1 MNKLSKYQ
9 LEIVDLFWIF
19 LVSIFIR
26 FNSLGP
32 NSLWQDDSYVAL
44 VIKVTNIEE
53 FKLVAG
59 HHPGYSLLL
68 LNLYNFF
75 GFSELVFQIPSIIFG
90 IVTPVIGTLA
100 LRRNNF
106 GRRFSFIFGLFLASA
121 PTLVLVSS
129 RIKPYSM
136 EAFITVMY
144 LYFLSTDKNIKNNL
158 FIFVFSLAS
167 LFASF
172 YSIFVIAAYYL
183 SITNFRVYKIKENL
197 NLYLGLG
204 VLVFFFLSYP
214 FYLSSLP
221 LISSI
226 MIHPHVFYDW
236 PFLDILKGVS
246 SGFNSM
252 AMATVIP
259 IYLLKWTSY
268 NLFSETSLIYPVFYS
283 SVSMIVLIN
292 SRKLL
297 RSNKK
302 IGIFVISP
310 FVVTVFGAL
319 LGWLVW
325 GTGVPEQYRML
336 SSLIP
341 CYAILIIYSVRQI
354 SSKLKLNPWILPSIY
369 IFLFTISIFY
379 IKFNTYFIYP
389 HQDYRYA
396 VELIQKDAKT
406 HSKDWLIKTTDGTS
420 PGAAL
425 YDGSL
430 NVEFGPG
437 LIFSTDKSKS
447 ELVHL
452 SDAVYKDIEVVY
464 TMYINKDYDLSSL
477 NFTKKNFE
485 YPFLGNL
492 FISKWVK

>member
-1 MNKLSKYQ
+1 MKKSSKYK
-9 LEIVDLFWIF
+9 LEIIDLFWIF
-19 LVSIFIR
+19 LVSLFIR

-44 VIKVTNIEE
+44 VIKATNIEE

-75 GFSELVFQIPSIIFG
+75 GFSEFVFQIPSIIFG
-90 IVTPVIGTLA
+90 IATPVIGTLA

-106 GRRFSFIFGLFLASA
+106 GRRFSFIFGLLLASA

-144 LYFLSTDKNIKNNL
+144 LYFLSTDKKIKNNL

-183 SITNFRVYKIKENL
+183 SITNFRIYKIKENL
-197 NLYLGLG
+197 NLYLGFG
-204 VLVFFFLSYP
+204 VLVFFFLSYQ

-252 AMATVIP
+252 TMATVIP

-283 SVSMIVLIN
+283 SVSMVVLIN

-297 RSNKK
+297 QSNKK

-310 FVVTVFGAL
+310 FVITVFGAL

-354 SSKLKLNPWILPSIY
+354 SSKLKLNLWVLPSIY

-379 IKFNTYFIYP
+379 IKFNTYFVYP

-396 VELIQKDAKT
+396 IELIQKDAKIHT
-406 HSKDWLIKTTDGTS
+406 KDWLIKTTDGNS
-420 PGAAL
+420 SGAAL

-447 ELVHL
+447 ELIYL
-452 SDAVYKDIEVVY
+452 SDTIYTDIEVVY
-464 TMYINKDYDLSSL
+464 TMYINKDYDLTYL
-477 NFTKKNFE
+477 NYTKKKFD